1 MPLTPD
7 EIAGCIERACTD
19 EVMAPKPG
27 NVHPGASFANL
38 TWRDFVD
45 SARIVAPI
53 LAHTRTLGVGQAV
66 YQSVKATRDRLNTNT
81 NLGIILLIA
90 PLAWSAAG
98 EEFRPGVSQCLAVL
112 NQEDSRLIYQ
122 AIAYAKPGGL
132 GTSDEADVAQQSQS
146 QTVIPILQA
155 MKMAKDRDL
164 IARQYANGF
173 TDVFDKAAAWIR
185 DEAPKF
191 NNDRLLAIVAA
202 HIRLMASLPD
212 TLIQRKL
219 GIDAMAQAARRAQV
233 VQELGGLL
241 TPAGRKA
248 FADLDNWLRAD
259 GNKRNPGA
267 TADLL
272 AAGLFVLEVQDLS
285 QTL

>member
-7 EIAGCIERACTD
+7 QIAGCIERACTD
-19 EVMAPKPG
+19 EVMAPKAG

-38 TWRDFVD
+38 HWRDFID

-53 LAHTRTLGVGQAV
+53 LSNTHTLGVGQAI
-66 YQSVKATRDRLNTNT
+66 YDSVKATRDRLNTNT

-90 PLAWSAAG
+90 PMAWAAATTQ
-98 EEFRPGVSQCLAVL
+98 FRDGVAKCLASL
-112 NQEDSRLIYQ
+112 TLDDSRLIYQ

-132 GTSDEADVAQQSQS
+132 GQADQADVTQQSQG
-146 QTVIPILQA
+146 QATIPILDA
-155 MKMAKDRDL
+155 MAMAKDRDL

-173 TDVFDKAAAWIR
+173 ADVFDKSAAWIR
-185 DEAPKF
+185 EEAPRF

-202 HIRLMASLPD
+202 HVRLMATLPD

-219 GIDAMAQAARRAQV
+219 GIDSMRQAARLAQV
-233 VQELGGLL
+233 VQETGGLF

-267 TADLL
+267 TADLI
-272 AAGLFVLEVQDLS
+272 AAGLFVAEVEALRAQ
-285 QTL
+285 